1 MTAEMIFKAVCTV
14 VSIIML
20 IYYLKREKKVFS
32 ALFGA
37 FTGIAALMVINKYG
51 GLLDIEIPLNLF
63 NVGGSVVLGV
73 PFVICLVILA
83 QL

>member
-1 MTAEMIFKAVCTV
+1 MTAEMIFKALCIV

-20 IYYLKREKKVFS
+20 IYYLRREKKVFS
-32 ALFGA
+32 VLFGA
-37 FTGIAALMVINKYG
+37 LTGIAALTIVNKYG